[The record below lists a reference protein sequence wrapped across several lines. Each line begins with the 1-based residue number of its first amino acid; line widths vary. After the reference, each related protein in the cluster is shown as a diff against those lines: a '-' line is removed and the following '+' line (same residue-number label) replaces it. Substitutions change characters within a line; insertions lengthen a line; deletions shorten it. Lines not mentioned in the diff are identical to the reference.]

1 MTSVSHV
8 GGRGVTCVN
17 HVSQSA
23 HLHFATLTK
32 LFPLLFFSCFLFFNC
47 FSLKS
52 RHQPTLLRLFQ
63 FVLSSLFNLLA
74 FLGRFFMEAHWSPS
88 HFECVRVE
96 SVLTHI
102 CSGPPPWSAL
112 FLCVCLYSLW
122 LKHSRH
128 YSNRQCVCVPLRLFF
143 KIFLKRTPEAFPLFL
158 SACLDTC
165 DLSVVL

>member
-47 FSLKS
+47 FSLTS
-52 RHQPTLLRLFQ
+52 RHQPTLLRLLQ

-102 CSGPPPWSAL
+102 CSGPPPPLVRAVS
-112 FLCVCLYSLW
+112 LCV
-122 LKHSRH
+122 
-128 YSNRQCVCVPLRLFF
+128 
-143 KIFLKRTPEAFPLFL
+143 
-158 SACLDTC
+158 
-165 DLSVVL
+165 SV